1 MADVFFDLEAVYSF
15 LNTRM
20 RKAGGNSAFARMMG
34 LNDKTLSNMSNAR
47 RRLNDELLAALGL
60 VEVERYVDVD
70 GNILPMLEV
79 YSKLNTAIRRAGG
92 NSAFARLHGLNDK
105 HLSNMMNDRRR
116 LSKAL
121 LRVVGIR
128 RAKLYMYAA
137 RSAAA

>member
-20 RKAGGNSAFARMMG
+20 RKAGGNSAFAR
-34 LNDKTLSNMSNAR
+34 
-47 RRLNDELLAALGL
+47 
-60 VEVERYVDVD
+60 
-70 GNILPMLEV
+70 
-79 YSKLNTAIRRAGG
+79 
-92 NSAFARLHGLNDK
+92 LHSLNDK